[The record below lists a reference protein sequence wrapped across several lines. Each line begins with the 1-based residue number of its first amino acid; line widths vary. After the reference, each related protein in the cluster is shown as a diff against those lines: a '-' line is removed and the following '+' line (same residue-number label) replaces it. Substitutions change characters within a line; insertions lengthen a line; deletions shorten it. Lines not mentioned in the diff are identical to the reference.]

1 MNTNGGNIIYRFLG
15 DTTDLDKKSSNAKK
29 SLIDLGKVGE
39 TAMLGVAAAVTGA
52 SAAIVGM
59 MKDSIKAYANVEQS
73 IGGVEKLFKDSA
85 NTVIENARKAYESAG
100 IDANSYMEQVTSFSA
115 SLLQS
120 LGGDTEKAAN
130 TADMAIID
138 MADNANKMGTAMEN
152 IQTAYQGFAKGQYQ
166 LLDNLKLGYG
176 GTKGEMERLLA
187 DASKLSGVE
196 YDISNLDDVYQAIHV
211 IQGERGITG
220 TTAKEAN
227 DTIIGSVN
235 AAKAAWGNFLSGQ
248 GGIEQVIETFITA
261 GKNISDVVMKMLP
274 QIVQGIVGLL
284 NGLMP
289 MLPSLVKTILPSLIE
304 GAFELIKGI
313 IAILPDLM
321 LAIAEMLPTMLPVII
336 DAFMEIIP
344 LLIDMKPQF
353 LVAGAKILG
362 AILEGLIK
370 SFPSL
375 LSGVKNIGYSILN
388 YFWTLPSTMGN
399 IGKSLLEGLWNGIK
413 GLKSWVLSKVK
424 GMAKDIINSLKS
436 ALGIHSPS
444 KEFAIIGR
452 YSILGY
458 TEQLDKMKGQL
469 QDAVQDTFSLSPELI
484 GNSSLHYSPNVVVNN
499 NISSKTDS
507 LGQVVTNIKTFANG
521 AKNDYNYGM
530 GV

>member
-15 DTTDLDKKSSNAKK
+15 DTTDLDKKTKNAKG
-29 SLIDLGKVGE
+29 SLQDLGSVGE
-39 TAMLGVAAAVTGA
+39 TAMLGVAAAVATA

-59 MKDSIKAYANVEQS
+59 MKDSIKAYANLEQS
-73 IGGVEKLFKDSA
+73 IGGVETLFKDSA
-85 NTVIENARKAYESAG
+85 DTVINNAKRAYETAG
-100 IDANSYMEQVTSFSA
+100 VDANSYMEQVTSFSA

-120 LGGDTEKAAN
+120 LGGDTKKAADV
-130 TADMAIID
+130 ADMAIID
-138 MADNANKMGTAMEN
+138 MADNANKMGTAVES

-187 DASKLSGVE
+187 DASKLSGTE
-196 YDISNLDDVYQAIHV
+196 YNIDNLNDVYEAIHV
-211 IQGERGITG
+211 IQGELGITG

-227 DTIIGSVN
+227 DTIIGSVS
-235 AAKAAWGNFLSGQ
+235 AAKAAWQNFLSGA
-248 GGIEQVIETFITA
+248 GGIEEVIDTFITA
-261 GKNISDVVMKMLP
+261 GKNISDAVIKMLP

-289 MLPSLVKTILPSLIE
+289 MLPDLVKTILPSLIE

-313 IAILPDLM
+313 IGVLPDLM
-321 LAIAEMLPTMLPVII
+321 LAIAEMLPTMLPIII

-344 LLIDMKPQF
+344 LLIDMTPQF
-353 LVAGAKILG
+353 TMAGGKILG
-362 AILEGLIK
+362 AILTGLIK
-370 SFPSL
+370 SLPSL

-388 YFWTLPSTMGN
+388 FFWTLPSTMAN

-424 GMAKDIINSLKS
+424 GMGKEIINSLKS
-436 ALGIHSPS
+436 TLGIHSPS
-444 KEFAIIGR
+444 TEFAMLGKF
-452 YSILGY
+452 SVLGY
-458 TEQLDKMKGQL
+458 TEQLDKMKGDL
-469 QDAVQDTFSLSPELI
+469 QEAVQSTFALNPELI
-484 GNSSLHYSPNVVVNN
+484 DSASLHYSPNVVVNN
-499 NISSKTDS
+499 NISNHTDS

>member
-1 MNTNGGNIIYRFLG
+1 MNTEGGKIIYRFLG
-15 DTTDLDKKSSNAKK
+15 DTTDLDKNSKKAKNTF
-29 SLIDLGKVGE
+29 IDLGSVGK
-39 TAMLGVAAAVTGA
+39 TAMLGVAAAVTTA

-59 MKDSIKAYANVEQS
+59 MKDSVKAYANVEQS
-73 IGGVEKLFKDSA
+73 IGGVETLFKESA
-85 NTVIENARKAYESAG
+85 NTVINNAKKAYETAG

-120 LGGDTEKAAN
+120 LGNDTKKAAD

-138 MADNANKMGTAMEN
+138 MADNANKMGTSIES
-152 IQTAYQGFAKGQYQ
+152 IQNAYQGFAKQNYTM
-166 LLDNLKLGYG
+166 LDNLKLGYG

-187 DASKLSGVE
+187 DAEKFSGIH
-196 YDISNLDDVYQAIHV
+196 YDISNLNDVYQAIHV
-211 IQGERGITG
+211 IQGELGITG
-220 TTAKEAN
+220 TTATEAN

-248 GGIEQVIETFITA
+248 GGIEQVIETFLTA
-261 GKNISDVVMKMLP
+261 GNNIKDAIIKMLP
-274 QIVQGIVGLL
+274 QITEGVVGLL

-289 MLPSLVKTILPSLIE
+289 MLPELIQAILPGILQ
-304 GAFELIKGI
+304 GAFELINGI
-313 IAILPDLM
+313 IAILPDLITM
-321 LAIAEMLPTMLPVII
+321 LADMMPTLLPII
-336 DAFMEIIP
+336 VDAIMQLIP
-344 LLIDMKPQF
+344 LLIDMTPQ
-353 LVAGAKILG
+353 LINAGGKLLG

-370 SFPSL
+370 STPSL
-375 LSGVKNIGYSILN
+375 LKGV
-388 YFWTLPSTMGN
+388 WN
-399 IGKSLLEGLWNGIK
+399 IGKSLINGFSSLPGSMLNIGRSLLEGLWNGIK

-424 GMAKDIINSLKS
+424 GMANDIIKSLKS

-444 KEFAIIGR
+444 KEFAIIGK